1 MGSFKLG
8 LSKLTMKLL
17 LVTAATAAIALA
29 APYNP
34 YSAYNLSPIP
44 SYYYAPYNTI
54 SGGVPSTA
62 YATYSNLYSPY
73 NTVSYSNQVPTATN
87 AQLKSSPSYKIQK
100 AAPAPKSSSPSKTS
114 VPFSDPARLDDF
126 ISPGPQYTG
135 NYIGKQLD
143 KVAVLPSATSA
154 LAYMKSYF
162 GDGDLCSESG
172 IAYMKSILSGASGA
186 EANAAAEAA
195 YKAAWAKGARL
206 VPGSACEASEGAF
219 KEAYSSGEG
228 SILESARAFVDNWPG
243 LKTGN
248 PCAVSGKA
256 YMDAIIEGKSVDD
269 AGYLSGRAFIV
280 AFGDLART
288 GKSIEDPACAD
299 AAKAFI
305 ESANPPD
312 SASAESA
319 KAFIDATLSTSASGY
334 DPVCAKS
341 ALAYMDAFASGKS
354 ALTSNLIA
362 AKAFFEE
369 YAKGSSP
376 GPDSPCVKAT
386 LSYSANSPT
395 ASKANKD
402 AMLAFINQAVNDGPE
417 VFTDPVCGAATIA
430 YLDSKI
436 AGKTDKE
443 AGADSAEAYIQAFAA
458 NGGKRTEACKRSA
471 EAYIKTF

>member
-34 YSAYNLSPIP
+34 YSPYNLSPIP

-62 YATYSNLYSPY
+62 FATYSNLYSPY

-87 AQLKSSPSYKIQK
+87 AQLNISPSSSLPK
-100 AAPAPKSSSPSKTS
+100 PDSSNNPKSSSSSNAYRSPTH
-114 VPFSDPARLDDF
+114 LDA
-126 ISPGPQYTG
+126 IIPKGQTG

-206 VPGSACEASEGAF
+206 VPGSACEASEGAL

-341 ALAYMDAFASGKS
+341 ALAYMDAFASGKG

-362 AKAFFEE
+362 AKAFYEE
-369 YAKGSSP
+369 YAKGTSP
-376 GPDSPCVKAT
+376 GPNSPCVKAT
-386 LSYSANSPT
+386 LAYAAKTQAPDSGNS
-395 ASKANKD
+395 D
-402 AMLAFINQAVNDGPE
+402 AMVAFIRQAVNDGNSAA
-417 VFTDPVCGAATIA
+417 DPVCAAATLA
-430 YLDSKI
+430 YLDAKI
-436 AGKTDKE
+436 AGKSDKD
-443 AGADSAEAYIQAFAA
+443 AGASSAEAYIQAYSD
-458 NGGKRTEACKRSA
+458 NGGKTSETCRKAA
-471 EAYIKTF
+471 DAYVKTF